1 MVTSSHMRQNQS
13 LQAVFAACRS
23 GLVGVGVFSA
33 LMNILLLTGPFYM
46 LQIYDRVLS
55 SHSVP
60 TLVALS
66 VLVVGLLAIY
76 GLFDFI
82 RTRLMARLAAIL
94 DLKLAEPTFE
104 ASIAGPFKTP
114 QLGDPARE
122 LRTVRQFIASP
133 AAAGLFDIPW
143 FPFYLAVVF
152 LLHPWLGGLAILGGM
167 VLIGLAILNAVFS
180 RAPEE
185 DANEASL
192 QEERFLGAS
201 RLNAETVIA
210 MGMMGN
216 IKQQWS
222 RLHERTLKT
231 GQAGTDGNA
240 RFTSLSRALR
250 LILQS
255 AILGLGAYL
264 VIGNELSPGAL
275 IAASIIFARAL
286 APVDM
291 AVAQW
296 RGIVAAFQSWGRLEA
311 TVLSAP
317 SRVAPLQ
324 LDLPSQ
330 HLHLEDF
337 AVSAPHQPKMLAQ
350 NVSFSLK
357 AGEGLGI
364 IGASGSGKSSLLR
377 GLVGVWPQ
385 PKGELRFDGATLD
398 QWSDEDRGH
407 FIGYLPQDVLL
418 FDGSIAE
425 NIARFDPDAASETI
439 LEAAKRAGVHEL
451 ILSLPDG
458 YETLIG
464 TGGLSLSA
472 GERQRI
478 GLARAVYNTPFLV
491 VLDEPNAHIDAD
503 GEQALI
509 GTINQLREAGS
520 IVIVVAHRRA
530 AIANIDKLLF
540 MHQGEA
546 HIFGPKDQ
554 VMEHIAQMRGQQSG
568 ALRIVKT

>member
-1 MVTSSHMRQNQS
+1 MSFSKKIENTS
-13 LQAVFAACRS
+13 LQLVFKACRS
-23 GLVGVGVFSA
+23 GLIGVAVFSA

-46 LQIYDRVLS
+46 LQIYDRVLA
-55 SHSVP
+55 SHSIP

-94 DLKLAEPTFE
+94 DLELADPTFE
-104 ASIAGPFKTP
+104 ASIAGPFKNP
-114 QLGDPARE
+114 QLSDPARD
-122 LRTVRQFIASP
+122 LRSVRQFIASP

-143 FPFYLAVVF
+143 FPFYLGVVF
-152 LLHPWLGGLAILGGM
+152 LLHPWLGWLAILGGL
-167 VLIGLAILNAVFS
+167 VLIALAILNGFFS
-180 RAPEE
+180 RAPEQAANQAGFEE
-185 DANEASL
+185 D
-192 QEERFLGAS
+192 RFLGIS
-201 RLNAETVIA
+201 RLNAETVLA

-216 IKQQWS
+216 IKRQWS
-222 RLHERTLKT
+222 SMHETALSA
-231 GQAGTDGNA
+231 GQAGSDSNA

-255 AILGLGAYL
+255 AILGVGAYL

-296 RGIVAAFQSWGRLEA
+296 RGIVAAYQSWGRLGHA
-311 TVLSAP
+311 VLSNP
-317 SRVAPLQ
+317 PRGEQLQ
-324 LDLPSQ
+324 LELPSKN
-330 HLHLEDF
+330 LTLDNF
-337 AVSAPHQPKMLAQ
+337 AVSAPHQQKLLAQ
-350 NVSFSLK
+350 KVSLGLK

-377 GLVGVWPQ
+377 GLVGVWPTH
-385 PKGELRFDGATLD
+385 KGEMRLDGATLD
-398 QWSDEDRGH
+398 QWSDEDRGK

-418 FDGSIAE
+418 FDGTIAD
-425 NIARFDPDAASETI
+425 NISRFQKDAPSETI
-439 LEAAKRAGVHEL
+439 LEAAKRAGVHKL
-451 ILSLPDG
+451 ILSLPEG

-464 TGGLSLSA
+464 TGGISLSA

-478 GLARAVYNTPFLV
+478 GLARAIYNTPFLV

-509 GTINQLREAGS
+509 AAISQLREAGS

-530 AIANIDKLLF
+530 AIANIEKLLF

-546 HIFGPKDQ
+546 HIFGDKDQ
-554 VMEHIAQMRGQQSG
+554 VMDYIAKLRGQQSG